1 MKTITVK
8 ATKTYDVMIGS
19 GIFDNAGKTIR
30 KVSTGLTAAVV
41 TDDNVDVLYGNKMAK
56 TLAESGF
63 RVVKYVFPNGE
74 ASKNTETFLSLI
86 NFLAGEKLDR
96 TDVIVAL
103 GGGVPGDIAGFAAAS
118 YKRGTG
124 FVQIPTTLLAAVDS
138 SVGGKTAV
146 NLTAGKNLF
155 GVFYQPD
162 LVLCDI
168 SLLSTQP
175 PEVYKSGCAEI
186 IKCGIIADRDLF
198 ESLKSPIHEQL
209 VDVVTRCIKIK
220 RDIVTEDEFE
230 HGTRKLL
237 NFGHTV
243 GHAIES
249 LSEYSLPHGLAVA
262 AGIAVETAISYKM
275 GLCGKNSLCDIL
287 DMLRRYDLP
296 DKTSYGADEIT
307 QACLSDKKR
316 IGDCLTMVL
325 PVETGKCILK
335 DIPVNKLKETI
346 QAGLEIDV

>member
-1 MKTITVK
+1 MKTITVR
-8 ATKTYDVMIGS
+8 AAKTYDVIIGS
-19 GIFDNAGKTIR
+19 GIFKEAGSVVK
-30 KVSTGLTAAVV
+30 KVSGGLTAAVV
-41 TDDNVDVLYGNKMAK
+41 TDDTVDDLYGNKL
-56 TLAESGF
+56 TDSLANNGY
-63 RVVKYVFPNGE
+63 RVIKYVFPNGE
-74 ASKNTETFLSLI
+74 VSKNTETFLSLI

-146 NLTAGKNLF
+146 NLDAGKNLF
-155 GVFYQPD
+155 GAFYQPD

-168 SLLSTQP
+168 SLLSTLP
-175 PEVYKSGCAEI
+175 AEVFQSGCAEI
-186 IKCGIIADRDLF
+186 IKCGIIADRNLF
-198 ESLKSPIHEQL
+198 ESLKSPVQKQL
-209 VDVVTRCIKIK
+209 KDVITRCVKIK
-220 RDIVTEDEFE
+220 RDIVNEDEFE

-237 NFGHTV
+237 NFGHTI
-243 GHAIES
+243 GHAIEL
-249 LSEYSLPHGLAVA
+249 LSDYSISHGFAVA

-275 GLCGKNSLCDIL
+275 GLCSKICLSDIL
-287 DMLRRYDLP
+287 EMLRLYDLP
-296 DKTSYGADEIT
+296 VATSYSADEIA

-316 IGDCLTMVL
+316 SGDYLTMVL

-335 DIPVNKLKETI
+335 DIPVNKLNETI
-346 QAGLEIDV
+346 QEGLEIDV